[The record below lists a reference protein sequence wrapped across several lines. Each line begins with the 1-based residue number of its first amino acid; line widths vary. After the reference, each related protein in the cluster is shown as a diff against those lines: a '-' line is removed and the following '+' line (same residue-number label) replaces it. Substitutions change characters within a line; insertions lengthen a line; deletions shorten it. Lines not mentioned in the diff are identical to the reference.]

1 MLKGRHVCI
10 IVTFDETVRVIVT
23 VNMNQTPSVSYLRP
37 SSNIQIK
44 SPMGHRDEMI
54 VPGDLEDYSN
64 MLSHSWSAERNTS
77 IHICDK

>member
-1 MLKGRHVCI
+1 MLKGRHVYKI
-10 IVTFDETVRVIVT
+10 LTFDEIVRVTAT
-23 VNMNQTPSVSYLRP
+23 VKVNQTLSVSYLRP

-54 VPGDLEDYSN
+54 VLGDLEDYSN

>member
-1 MLKGRHVCI
+1 M
-10 IVTFDETVRVIVT
+10 TFDETVRVTVT
-23 VNMNQTPSVSYLRP
+23 AKVSQTPSLSYLRP
-37 SSNIQIK
+37 SNIQTK
-44 SPMGHRDEMI
+44 SPMGPRDEMI